1 MKMKFILPKI
11 LEERGISK
19 LQFSKDIGV
28 SYPTIDNLC
37 NGETQGIKF
46 YILENICNVLNCMPN
61 DLFEYTDINETTNK
75 NENPVKW
82 CEIQQSNQSPG
93 ASKKKYV
100 YLDTKKYE
108 HKQPTLFTDDDIRGL
123 IQSSEVQKAME
134 DLLLSIIHDNN
145 KDDTE

>member
-61 DLFEYTDINETTNK
+61 DLFEYTDINEITNK
-75 NENPVKW
+75 NENQVKW
-82 CEIQQSNQSPG
+82 CEIQQSKPLTEP
-93 ASKKKYV
+93 SKNKYV
-100 YLDTKKYE
+100 YTS
-108 HKQPTLFTDDDIRGL
+108 FTDDDIRSL

>member
-1 MKMKFILPKI
+1 MIMKMKFILPKI

-61 DLFEYTDINETTNK
+61 DLFEYTEINEIANK

-82 CEIQQSNQSPG
+82 CKIQQSKPLTEP
-93 ASKKKYV
+93 SKNKYV
-100 YLDTKKYE
+100 YTS
-108 HKQPTLFTDDDIRGL
+108 FTDDDIRSL

-134 DLLLSIIHDNN
+134 NLLLNIIHNNN
-145 KDDTE
+145 KDDTK

>member
-61 DLFEYTDINETTNK
+61 DLFEYTDILNDTQGYNASTNNTKKCQDLRIEAYK
-75 NENPVKW
+75 NELRKFIETEEFQNV
-82 CEIQQSNQSPG
+82 
-93 ASKKKYV
+93 V
-100 YLDTKKYE
+100 
-108 HKQPTLFTDDDIRGL
+108 
-123 IQSSEVQKAME
+123 E
-134 DLLLSIIHDNN
+134 DLLLDVANKCN

>member
-61 DLFEYTDINETTNK
+61 DLFEYTDILNDTQGYNASTNNTKKRQDLRIEAYK
-75 NENPVKW
+75 NELRKFI
-82 CEIQQSNQSPG
+82 E
-93 ASKKKYV
+93 
-100 YLDTKKYE
+100 TKE
-108 HKQPTLFTDDDIRGL
+108 FQN
-123 IQSSEVQKAME
+123 VVE
-134 DLLLSIIHDNN
+134 DLLLDVANKCN

>member
-82 CEIQQSNQSPG
+82 CEIKQSKPLTEP
-93 ASKKKYV
+93 SKNKYA
-100 YLDTKKYE
+100 YTS
-108 HKQPTLFTDDDIRGL
+108 FTDDDIRNL

>member
-1 MKMKFILPKI
+1 MRMKFILPKI

-61 DLFEYTDINETTNK
+61 DLFEYTDILNDTQGYNASTNNTKKCQDLRIEAYK
-75 NENPVKW
+75 NELRKFIETEEFQNV
-82 CEIQQSNQSPG
+82 
-93 ASKKKYV
+93 V
-100 YLDTKKYE
+100 
-108 HKQPTLFTDDDIRGL
+108 
-123 IQSSEVQKAME
+123 E
-134 DLLLSIIHDNN
+134 DLLLDVANKCN

>member
-1 MKMKFILPKI
+1 MKMKFILSKI

-46 YILENICNVLNCMPN
+46 YILESICNVLNCMPN
-61 DLFEYTDINETTNK
+61 DLFEYTDINEIINK
-75 NENPVKW
+75 NENTVKW
-82 CEIQQSNQSPG
+82 REIQQSKPLTEP
-93 ASKKKYV
+93 SKNKYV
-100 YLDTKKYE
+100 YTS
-108 HKQPTLFTDDDIRGL
+108 FTDDDIRSL

>member
-61 DLFEYTDINETTNK
+61 DLFEYTDINEITNK

-82 CEIQQSNQSPG
+82 CEIQQLKPLTEP
-93 ASKKKYV
+93 SKNKYA
-100 YLDTKKYE
+100 
-108 HKQPTLFTDDDIRGL
+108 FTDDDIRSL

>member
-1 MKMKFILPKI
+1 MKIKFILQKI

-82 CEIQQSNQSPG
+82 CEIQQSKPLTKP
-93 ASKKKYV
+93 SKNKYV
-100 YLDTKKYE
+100 YTS
-108 HKQPTLFTDDDIRGL
+108 FTDDDIRSL

>member
-82 CEIQQSNQSPG
+82 CEIQQSKPLTEP
-93 ASKKKYV
+93 SKNKYA
-100 YLDTKKYE
+100 YTS
-108 HKQPTLFTDDDIRGL
+108 FTDDNIRNL
-123 IQSSEVQKAME
+123 TQSSEVQKAME

>member
-28 SYPTIDNLC
+28 SYPTIDKLC

-61 DLFEYTDINETTNK
+61 DLFEYTDTNEAINK

-82 CEIQQSNQSPG
+82 CEPQQLKPLTEP
-93 ASKKKYV
+93 SKNKYA
-100 YLDTKKYE
+100 YTA
-108 HKQPTLFTDDDIRGL
+108 FTDDDIRSL

-134 DLLLSIIHDNN
+134 DLLLSIIHDN

>member
-1 MKMKFILPKI
+1 MRMKFILPKI

-82 CEIQQSNQSPG
+82 CEIQQSKPLNEP
-93 ASKKKYV
+93 SKNKYV
-100 YLDTKKYE
+100 YTS
-108 HKQPTLFTDDDIRGL
+108 FTDDDIRSL

>member
-61 DLFEYTDINETTNK
+61 DLFEYTDINEITNK
-75 NENPVKW
+75 NKNPVKW
-82 CEIQQSNQSPG
+82 CEIQQSKPLTEP
-93 ASKKKYV
+93 SKNKYV
-100 YLDTKKYE
+100 YTS
-108 HKQPTLFTDDDIRGL
+108 FTDDDIRSL

-134 DLLLSIIHDNN
+134 NLLLNIIHDNN
-145 KDDTE
+145 KDDTK

>member
-1 MKMKFILPKI
+1 MRMKFILPKI

-61 DLFEYTDINETTNK
+61 DLFEYTDINKTTNK

-82 CEIQQSNQSPG
+82 CEIQQSKPLTEP
-93 ASKKKYV
+93 SKNKYV
-100 YLDTKKYE
+100 YTS
-108 HKQPTLFTDDDIRGL
+108 FTDDDIRSL

>member
-28 SYPTIDNLC
+28 SYPTIDKLC

-46 YILENICNVLNCMPN
+46 YILESICNVLNCMPN
-61 DLFEYTDINETTNK
+61 DLFEYTDILDDTQGYNASTNNTKNRQNLRIEAYK
-75 NENPVKW
+75 NELRKFIETEEFQNV
-82 CEIQQSNQSPG
+82 
-93 ASKKKYV
+93 V
-100 YLDTKKYE
+100 
-108 HKQPTLFTDDDIRGL
+108 
-123 IQSSEVQKAME
+123 E
-134 DLLLSIIHDNN
+134 DLLLDVANKCN